1 MVANGCSER
10 PGESTKA
17 NKGSKRDETVSGAA
31 MRRTTK
37 KAGLSSEVSVPSGST
52 LRRSPRFNEKARPSA
67 VIIAAKKNARLRQTN
82 KKQLDVVVRDI
93 YQTAREAKDMI
104 RKETGIIYD
113 PHMVKHQC
121 LWDPNYPECPDR
133 FSKVLERCEALG
145 LLSRCTKIN
154 PREATEA
161 EILTKHSPQL
171 LEILKATEGVHDE
184 DYLEKLSSNYDSI
197 YVHPDT
203 YQQSLIAV
211 GSAIE
216 LVNAV
221 CGKKIQNGMAIIRPP
236 GHHAMKNE
244 FCGYCFFNNVALAA
258 NHALEQGGISRILI
272 VDWDVHHGQATQQM
286 FYEDPRV
293 VYFSIHRYEH
303 GTFWPNLCESDY
315 HYVGEGRGKGYNFN
329 IPLNQTKMSD
339 ADYLA
344 VFQQVLL
351 PMAVEFGPDLVI
363 VSAGYDSA
371 LGDEKGEMEVT
382 PTCYAHMLSS
392 LLQLANGKVVVVLE
406 GGYCLK
412 SLAEGAALT
421 LRCLLGDPCPYL
433 PKLPPPCDSI
443 QDTILNVI
451 YAHRE
456 YWQCFQFQDT
466 YNLKSEPQDPVLC
479 SVKSDGTVDADETK
493 DDEELDTV
501 ARHLPVVKYLGSE
514 EKPESYLTRDCYPI
528 QDKEFQKE
536 LDARLN
542 ILITNTKLTF
552 APNKVCLVYDERMM
566 KHKNAPEPSHP
577 EKPERISTIYFRHEE
592 YGLLERCHRLK
603 ARSVTQEELLLL
615 HSKQHIDQIVGTK
628 NMKFR
633 DLHKMQENF
642 RSVYLHPDTYDSA
655 CLAAGSLLQVVDSVL
670 NGESQS
676 GIAIVRPPGHHAEED
691 EPCGFCVFNTVS
703 IAAKYAVEV
712 HRLKRVLLVDWD
724 VHHGNGSQH
733 TFESDPRVLYLSLHR
748 YDNGSFFPGSP
759 DANYTVVGSG
769 AGAGFNVNIP
779 WNKHGMTDA
788 DYIAA
793 FHRIVLPICYEFAPE
808 LVLISA
814 GFDAAVGDPLGGCK
828 VTPEAYGH
836 LTHWLSALANG
847 RVILSLEGGYNVTS
861 ISYAMTL
868 CTKALLGDPL
878 PMLQPRLAPC
888 PSAVTTIKNVIRVH
902 SKYWSNL
909 KFDLALPKENVLPD
923 AELSQKTE
931 PFGNTNDME
940 SFKIKG
946 EGNDSSYVNANV
958 ITEISNNVPFQSP
971 TELKGS
977 YMLPASPTNEV
988 MPNSMAKL
996 NLDESSSPV
1005 KSDEVLHSSQCLV
1018 SMKEQTKSLESPMEL
1033 SEDSSNFMVSSVSSL
1048 EGENQVWSQISSTS
1062 ASESLEMIT
1071 DNVSSFEFTT
1081 KAENEDNPLG
1091 SSLVSLPVQ
1100 ESKANI
1106 PKVSETDINFP
1117 TLYSN
1122 PRNIDANSN
1131 LQIRTNTF
1139 KTSPKL
1145 VAEGQVNLTSQAD
1158 ELIRKTADRE
1168 ENRPGSSREP
1178 DAGGSSVGGSGASG
1192 SPGQPQNL
1200 VDYLSDNLQLLLTGQ
1215 MHAVI
1220 PLPSC
1225 PHLDA
1230 VREVPARGLDVQSP
1244 CMECGSVIENWV
1256 CLVCYTVHCG
1266 RYINGHMIEHGI
1278 ETTHPLTLSFSDL
1291 SVWCYVCEAYVDNE
1305 AFYQAKNAVHRSKFG
1320 EDMPYAYGD

>member
-10 PGESTKA
+10 PGGESTKA

-37 KAGLSSEVSVPSGST
+37 KAGLSSE
-52 LRRSPRFNEKARPSA
+52 
-67 VIIAAKKNARLRQTN
+67 
-82 KKQLDVVVRDI
+82 
-93 YQTAREAKDMI
+93 AREAKDMI

-184 DYLEKLSSNYDSI
+184 DFLEKLSSKYDSI

-514 EKPESYLTRDCYPI
+514 ERPESYLTRDCYPI

-536 LDARLN
+536 LDAKLN

-603 ARSVTQEELLLL
+603 
-615 HSKQHIDQIVGTK
+615 
-628 NMKFR
+628 
-633 DLHKMQENF
+633 
-642 RSVYLHPDTYDSA
+642 
-655 CLAAGSLLQVVDSVL
+655 VVDSVL

-902 SKYWSNL
+902 SKYWSSL

-1091 SSLVSLPVQ
+1091 SSLVSLPIQ
-1100 ESKANI
+1100 ECKANI

-1158 ELIRKTADRE
+1158 ELIRKAADRE